1 MYVEVYLEEG
11 GPNDDEQEKRQ
22 NNGSNSE
29 LLLLLRGCVSPNPP
43 THTYTQTHTYTHTH
57 ISKLVPLSLAPSL
70 FMNFSPP
77 VSTSKIRPRCSRY
90 LVQSPLAAAAA
101 GAISERCRPRTHKVT
116 GVASMPYNRK
126 ARRGRGANAAGCSK
140 MPEGV
145 VLVGGKGGTKDAAY
159 AFARYIP
166 THTPAHI
173 HTHCL
178 SPSLAHTHTHT
189 HMHAH
194 KRALSHS
201 HTQSH
206 TH

>member
-1 MYVEVYLEEG
+1 MNKFAFLFPTV
-11 GPNDDEQEKRQ
+11 RQ
-22 NNGSNSE
+22 
-29 LLLLLRGCVSPNPP
+29 
-43 THTYTQTHTYTHTH
+43 
-57 ISKLVPLSLAPSL
+57 
-70 FMNFSPP
+70 
-77 VSTSKIRPRCSRY
+77 
-90 LVQSPLAAAAA
+90 LAAAAA

-206 TH
+206 THTCQDVSKKGVQSSAVNSYTHGSFSLPLFLSLSLSLSLSTHTHRKHGYQQ